1 MCNATNTYVRGR
13 EPPRS
18 RGQEGTLGAACERVA
33 DRPFEAN
40 VLGFPGAAA
49 VSCHGNSL

>member
-1 MCNATNTYVRGR
+1 M
-13 EPPRS
+13 E
-18 RGQEGTLGAACERVA
+18 GQDAYEEAGAIAQGAGDGKALACRRVA

-49 VSCHGNSL
+49 VFRITASE